1 MELEGGGADA
11 DANQTAGER
20 PLPPEP
26 VLAEA
31 AEPSSTEP
39 SPFGIDVPEFYH
51 VQMHSLR
58 FPTLLLRRDAAASY
72 THVMERILRHG
83 VATWYVDG
91 EPVADGGYGDDG
103 GDYRNGGFG
112 GVPASDEVIA
122 ALPVETTAGE
132 GEGEAR
138 GKECAVCLE
147 AYEAGDTLRT
157 MPCAHGFHER
167 CIFEW
172 LRVSRLCPLCRFA
185 LPAAVET
192 ESPFIDREEEARAS
206 DS

>member
-1 MELEGGGADA
+1 
-11 DANQTAGER
+11 
-20 PLPPEP
+20 
-26 VLAEA
+26 
-31 AEPSSTEP
+31 
-39 SPFGIDVPEFYH
+39 
-51 VQMHSLR
+51 
-58 FPTLLLRRDAAASY
+58 
-72 THVMERILRHG
+72 MERVLRDG

-91 EPVADGGYGDDG
+91 EPVGDGGYGGG

-112 GVPASDEVIA
+112 GVPASDEAMA
-122 ALPVETTAGE
+122 ALPETTAGE
-132 GEGEAR
+132 GETR

-157 MPCAHGFHER
+157 MPCAHGFHQR

-185 LPAAVET
+185 LPAAAET
-192 ESPFIDREEEARAS
+192 ESPFMGDEDVDRDEEPSAS